1 MAESAAKFRPGE
13 IIFCE
18 YEPGDCAYIVKEGR
32 VQISQ
37 VHDGKE
43 RLLAVLGAGEIFGE
57 MAVIAHTPRSA
68 TATALDDVLLYRV
81 QQDNLGAV
89 LAGNAA
95 IARKMLTF
103 IAQRSLAAFHQ
114 LRLLSIHDSEVRLA
128 AMLVARLQQLADAG
142 RPLVLPARVE
152 QLAALTGLAA
162 AACAQHLED
171 WAKRKVIAV
180 RPDGIECR
188 NLNALKSLVTLYQ
201 RKHRGNA

>member
-57 MAVIAHTPRSA
+57 MAVLARAPRSA

-142 RPLVLPARVE
+142 RPLLLPARVE
-152 QLAALTGLAA
+152 QLAALTGLPAS
-162 AACAQHLED
+162 ACAQHLEE
-171 WAKRKVIAV
+171 WAKRKVVAV
-180 RPDGIECR
+180 RPDGLECR